1 MRTVGLMRSALTP
14 LSHSLPVRSP
24 LLVAG
29 CAPHVFHNK
38 SVASA
43 KGLPNTV
50 LARILLVTV
59 WLTCAVS
66 AHAATWYVNK
76 SAAGGS
82 TGSDWN
88 NAWTDL
94 SKINWSSVSPGDTI
108 YVAGGSYGYFNVGK
122 SGTASAPITIRRVRT
137 SDAIPVLAAGW
148 KSAFDSQ
155 VVQSV
160 PKGHTG
166 IYIGQGIGSF
176 LTVDGRVS
184 AGWRIN
190 ISDASTGVEI
200 DQAAASNVAFRYI
213 QVNGPG
219 VINETGDVRGFDL
232 TPTTGTMSN
241 ITVSHCEV
249 MNGCD
254 AAMYLTLANNVLVEY
269 CSFHGQDSL
278 NPAQFHTNV
287 IYCGG
292 IANSTFSL
300 Q

>member
-1 MRTVGLMRSALTP
+1 MVSRHFLFDFLAGMRTLGLMRSALTP

-29 CAPHVFHNK
+29 CALDVFPNK
-38 SVASA
+38 SVAPA

-59 WLTCAVS
+59 WFMCAVS

-76 SAAGGS
+76 SAASGS

-108 YVAGGSYGYFNVGK
+108 YVAGGSYGYFNVEK
-122 SGTASAPITIRRVRT
+122 SGTALAPITIRRVRA
-137 SDAIPVLAAGW
+137 SDAIPVLSAGW

-155 VVQSV
+155 VVQTV

-166 IYIGQGIGSF
+166 IYISQGIGSF
-176 LTVDGRVS
+176 LTIDGRVN

-190 ISDASTGVEI
+190 IS
-200 DQAAASNVAFRYI
+200 
-213 QVNGPG
+213 
-219 VINETGDVRGFDL
+219 
-232 TPTTGTMSN
+232 
-241 ITVSHCEV
+241 
-249 MNGCD
+249 
-254 AAMYLTLANNVLVEY
+254 
-269 CSFHGQDSL
+269 
-278 NPAQFHTNV
+278 
-287 IYCGG
+287 
-292 IANSTFSL
+292 
-300 Q
+300 